1 MSEATVFTADQFAK
15 IIGNI
20 TRAGAQYSK
29 GTGQALLGALYFSI
43 VEKNAK
49 PANELVQALRKSTKQ
64 QAVIDLLE
72 ENGNLAWIKQ
82 GKKVPGFE
90 WFDAMQ
96 TWMPEDVEALR
107 DTCSR
112 WEDYKKVA
120 LPKDYDAIKAVE
132 QIVKNIEAK
141 QKKGQTVIGA
151 DIRQLLVEA
160 LAKRSAQVYGEAF

>member
-1 MSEATVFTADQFAK
+1 MTATVFTADQFAK
-15 IIGNI
+15 IISSI

-29 GTGQALLGALYFSI
+29 GIGQALLGALYFSI

-72 ENGNLAWIKQ
+72 ENGNLAWTKQ
-82 GKKVPGFE
+82 GKKQPGFE

-107 DTCSR
+107 DVCSR

-132 QIVKNIEAK
+132 QVIKNIEAK
-141 QKKGQTVIGA
+141 AAKGQTVIGG
-151 DIRQLLVEA
+151 DIRQLLVDA
-160 LAKRSAQVYGEAF
+160 LAKRSARVYGEAF